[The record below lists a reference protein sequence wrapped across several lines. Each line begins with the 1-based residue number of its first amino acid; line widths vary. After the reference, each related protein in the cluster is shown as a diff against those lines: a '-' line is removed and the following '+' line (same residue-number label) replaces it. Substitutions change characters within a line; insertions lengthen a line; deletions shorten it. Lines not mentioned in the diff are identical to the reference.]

1 MKELAQYV
9 EQEAGEYAAEDAVIS
24 VSLLLVLHFVV
35 AAVFSLFETRV
46 MIHT

>member
-1 MKELAQYV
+1 MEELAQYV

-24 VSLLLVLHFVV
+24 VSLLLVLHFAA
-35 AAVFSLFETRV
+35 AAVFSLFGTHV